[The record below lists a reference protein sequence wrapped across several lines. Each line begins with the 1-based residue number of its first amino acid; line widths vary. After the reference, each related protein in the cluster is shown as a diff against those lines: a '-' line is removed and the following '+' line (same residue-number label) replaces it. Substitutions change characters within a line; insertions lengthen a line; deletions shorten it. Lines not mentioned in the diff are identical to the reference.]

1 MAFNSFC
8 AKSLSLTLTIL
19 TILPALVS
27 SKFTHIYRGIATDG
41 YNACLNDPN
50 FNFTRETISY
60 RANAGHGF
68 TCIMAN
74 IGNDRQ
80 TILSAGASILGLIPT
95 AITLLGNK
103 RKDINR
109 IHRAFPL
116 LAFFLSFTGVSVDGR
131 VAWREPTEHKSITSP
146 KPTVHQPK
154 PPLSLFWRINH
165 TDDAS
170 TKLTVLAIHILAL
183 LISVTVFWQTYDL
196 SQRAVVSWSCWTSFL
211 PLIWFLLGPLIHC
224 GEVGVLQMDRK
235 QHPFWSR
242 GLELVF
248 DTFLKVQ
255 FLAGTAILGSLALV
269 SGQNAVKVLAVYG
282 GGAIVMRECATWI
295 LEIL

>member
-1 MAFNSFC
+1 MASHSSYT
-8 AKSLSLTLTIL
+8 KSLSLPLIIL
-19 TILPALVS
+19 TILPTLVS

-41 YNACLNDPN
+41 FEACLNDPT
-50 FNFTRETISY
+50 FNFTRETISLQK
-60 RANAGHGF
+60 NAGHGF

-109 IHRAFPL
+109 IHQAFPL
-116 LAFFLSFTGVSVDGR
+116 FAFFLSFTGVSVDGR
-131 VAWREPTEHKSITSP
+131 VRWREPVET
-146 KPTVHQPK
+146 KPSATPNPIVYQPK
-154 PPLSLFWRINH
+154 WPLSLLWRVNH
-165 TDDAS
+165 IDDAS
-170 TKLTVLAIHILAL
+170 SKLTILAIHILAL

-211 PLIWFLLGPLIHC
+211 PLIWFLLGPLIHS
-224 GEVGVLQMDRK
+224 GEISVLLIDRK
-235 QHPFWSR
+235 QHVFWRR

-282 GGAIVMRECATWI
+282 GAAIVMRECATWV